1 MKRLR
6 LALPPALV
14 ALLLVSASAF
24 AADGAAD
31 TVEGKMQEAGAATKR
46 GLDTAGE
53 ATGEA
58 LEKAMDA
65 TGRGVGT
72 AIEKTGEGL
81 NAAGD
86 AMTGKSE
93 ED

>member
-1 MKRLR
+1 MKSLR
-6 LALPPALV
+6 RTIAPALA
-14 ALLLVSASAF
+14 ALLLVAAPGF

-31 TVEGKMQEAGAATKR
+31 TVEGKMQEAGAATKH

-58 LEKAMDA
+58 LEEAMDA

-81 NAAGD
+81 NAAGN

-93 ED
+93 KD